1 MGKETAYILEKEGI
15 YYSFSSEKSACAFL
29 GSSKCCVASSYR
41 RGTKIN
47 GYRIIKAI
55 SEWDVYYDKRLYKI
69 WGSMHERCER
79 IKHPH
84 YDDYGGRGIKVC
96 EEWREYLPFAKWA
109 KNNGY
114 ADNLTIDR
122 INVNRDYKPSN
133 CRRTTM
139 KEQQNNKRN
148 NRVITYHGENYTL
161 TQLAEKVGINKTTL
175 KERLNC
181 GWSIE
186 DAVNRP
192 IRQRTR
198 GYRPSSAKMI
208 EPQESEDTDGNS

>member
-15 YYSFSSEKSACAFL
+15 YYSFSSEKSACDFL

-55 SEWDVYYDKRLYKI
+55 SEWDAYYDKRLHKI

-79 IKHPH
+79 IKHPY
-84 YDDYGGRGIKVC
+84 YDAYGGRGIKVC

-114 ADNLTIDR
+114 TDNLTIDR
-122 INVNRDYKPSN
+122 IDVNGDYKPSN
-133 CRRTTM
+133 CRWTTM

-148 NRVITYHGENYTL
+148 NRVVTYHGENYTL
-161 TQLAEKVGINKTTL
+161 TQLSEKTGIKKTTL
-175 KERLNC
+175 KERLNL

-192 IRQRTR
+192 VRQRTK
-198 GYRPSSAKMI
+198 GYRPSGARMV
-208 EPQESEDTDGNS
+208 EPQERSGEE

>member
-15 YYSFSSEKSACAFL
+15 YYSFSSEKSACDFL

-55 SEWDVYYDKRLYKI
+55 SEWDAYYDKRLHKI

-84 YDDYGGRGIKVC
+84 YDAYGGRGIKVC

-109 KNNGY
+109 RNNGY
-114 ADNLTIDR
+114 TDELTIDR
-122 INVNRDYKPSN
+122 IDVNGNYEPTN
-133 CRRTTM
+133 CRWITM
-139 KEQQNNKRN
+139 KEQHNNRRN

-161 TQLAEKVGINKTTL
+161 TQLSEKVGINKTTL
-175 KERLNC
+175 KERLNL

-192 IRQRTR
+192 VRQRTR
-198 GYRPSSAKMI
+198 GYRPSGTKMV
-208 EPQESEDTDGNS
+208 EPQERSDKE